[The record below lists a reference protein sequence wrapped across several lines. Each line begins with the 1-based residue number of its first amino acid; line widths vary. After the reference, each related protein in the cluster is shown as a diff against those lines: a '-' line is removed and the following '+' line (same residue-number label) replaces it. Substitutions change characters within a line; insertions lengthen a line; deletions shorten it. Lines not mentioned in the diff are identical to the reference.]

1 MNGVFLLGLGCIA
14 AGATL
19 WIMGYFRQRQ
29 AALQGAEFSMQHEA
43 FQRQVQGLLRAYPE
57 LVPAL
62 PETSF
67 EYKNWFSEILKRS
80 ELRSRNKTHAE
91 GLVLLKQVR
100 ECYEEWLKI
109 TQTQKAIYQLAG
121 QDKRVEAIEER
132 QHEATLAKLDLE
144 IARAKAEI
152 ANLKNAPAA
161 APAAARRDPVEDAI
175 SKILQTLRT
184 VAGVEAE
191 CEQLIKDHPESA
203 EFIRH
208 ECRRILMD
216 LRNRR

>member
-1 MNGVFLLGLGCIA
+1 M
-14 AGATL
+14 
-19 WIMGYFRQRQ
+19 
-29 AALQGAEFSMQHEA
+29 
-43 FQRQVQGLLRAYPE
+43 
-57 LVPAL
+57 
-62 PETSF
+62 
-67 EYKNWFSEILKRS
+67 
-80 ELRSRNKTHAE
+80 
-91 GLVLLKQVR
+91 
-100 ECYEEWLKI
+100 
-109 TQTQKAIYQLAG
+109 
-121 QDKRVEAIEER
+121 EAIEER

>member
-1 MNGVFLLGLGCIA
+1 MNGVFVLGFGLLST
-14 AGATL
+14 GATL

-29 AALQGAEFSMQHEA
+29 AALQGVEVSMQNEA
-43 FQRQVQGLLRAYPE
+43 FQRHVQGLMRTYPE
-57 LVPAL
+57 LVPTL

-67 EYKNWFSEILKRS
+67 EYKDWFSEILKRS

-91 GLVLLKQVR
+91 GLALLKQVR
-100 ECYEEWLKI
+100 ECCEEWLKI
-109 TQTQKAIYQLAG
+109 TQTQKAIYIAAG
-121 QDKRVEAIEER
+121 QGGRGSEIETR

-144 IARAKAEI
+144 IARARAEI
-152 ANLKNAPAA
+152 ANLNNPPTATPV
-161 APAAARRDPVEDAI
+161 AARRDPVEDAI